1 MYSLSQMN
9 GHRIQ
14 KRIWVRIKS
23 TAKETEHFH
32 TTIKKKK
39 KKKPQPQ
46 RTTQTRTTQTT
57 TKQDKTKKQQNY
69 HLLFQM
75 HNGEY

>member
-1 MYSLSQMN
+1 MDTEFRRGYESESNLQPKKLNTSTLLS
-9 GHRIQ
+9 
-14 KRIWVRIKS
+14 
-23 TAKETEHFH
+23 
-32 TTIKKKK
+32 KKKK